1 VLQPGR
7 PGCTSLAPAASGQ
20 TVFTCQT
27 DFLEADEGP
36 QQFVAFVKAKLF
48 GIPVPLLLEIAANAV
63 ATVDVVVEDQLTI
76 DTSTLPNGT
85 VGTNY
90 LQTLQASGGS
100 GTLQWSVT
108 SGQLPPGLSLASSGA
123 ITGTPTTAGAFTFTV
138 TVASG
143 TQTTQRSLSVTIGTV
158 TPALIEGVYDGTAN
172 LTGLDIPTG
181 AFPRTE
187 RWFVT
192 ESSPGTGVYLLQ
204 RSTRLA
210 PALLVISAGTFQP
223 TSAAGN
229 ATATGSLVNGRLRFE
244 IEVQAGSCQVLFT
257 GAITSPCTYT
267 FDGIRGPA
275 ITTTSLPDGVVG
287 SSYSAILEATGG
299 VGNFQWSLSAGQ
311 LPPGLS
317 LAAGGAITGVP
328 TTAGSFSF
336 TVKVVS
342 GLGEAERARR
352 DSQAAQTLG
361 RTRERL
367 GRGLEKQRSEQPDH
381 GTELAREA
389 RVGRG
394 IARRMGADRGEPLAR
409 FAGQFQPR
417 PFDRRHEI
425 VERPR
430 HDAQTVPGERQLANN
445 ARLEQADGIAR
456 GRIAKA
462 RMKFLGNGRAADLL
476 LALDDANRQTGTG
489 RIARADEAVVTAADD
504 DQVELH
510 PVYNCSPST
519 GPVDS

>member
-1 VLQPGR
+1 
-7 PGCTSLAPAASGQ
+7 
-20 TVFTCQT
+20 
-27 DFLEADEGP
+27 
-36 QQFVAFVKAKLF
+36 
-48 GIPVPLLLEIAANAV
+48 
-63 ATVDVVVEDQLTI
+63 
-76 DTSTLPNGT
+76 
-85 VGTNY
+85 
-90 LQTLQASGGS
+90 
-100 GTLQWSVT
+100 VT

-342 GLGEAERARR
+342 GLGEAERGFLMTVGQ
-352 DSQAAQTLG
+352 QAPITGAYDGTETVTCCAPSFTTTVFSAPGRWWLLRGSLFTLV
-361 RTRERL
+361 
-367 GRGLEKQRSEQPDH
+367 RGLLSVP
-381 GTELAREA
+381 TAP
-389 RVGRG
+389 
-394 IARRMGADRGEPLAR
+394 PL
-409 FAGQFQPR
+409 
-417 PFDRRHEI
+417 
-425 VERPR
+425 
-430 HDAQTVPGERQLANN
+430 QTFVPGFFPATDGTIGPVTVNGVPVLSGSVGSDQLQFVWDGLCNVMPPFNGAFGTC
-445 ARLEQADGIAR
+445 RLT
-456 GRIAKA
+456 
-462 RMKFLGNGRAADLL
+462 F
-476 LALDDANRQTGTG
+476 TGT
-489 RIARADEAVVTAADD
+489 
-504 DQVELH
+504 LN
-510 PVYNCSPST
+510 PSP
-519 GPVDS
+519 